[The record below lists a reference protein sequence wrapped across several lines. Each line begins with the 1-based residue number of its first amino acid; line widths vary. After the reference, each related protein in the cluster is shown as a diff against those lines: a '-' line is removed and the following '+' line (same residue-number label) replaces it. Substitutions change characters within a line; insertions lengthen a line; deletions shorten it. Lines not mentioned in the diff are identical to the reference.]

1 MNPATLFLTITLF
14 HPGIEPRP
22 VTVEFPMPD
31 LATCVQR
38 GDALARPLNAL
49 RRSALRDGS
58 LRDSDDTRRFWYV
71 CRVQS

>member
-31 LATCVQR
+31 LAACVQK
-38 GDALARPLNAL
+38 GDALARM
-49 RRSALRDGS
+49 
-58 LRDSDDTRRFWYV
+58 SDCTRRLWYV